1 MQYIMCLLKKFAF
14 PSKFIFAFPSK
25 FISRKTCQYTTLERK
40 TSKFGSNCHYLPFG
54 LIWQS
59 FALFFKEFPS
69 SCHYTCKVILS
80 LNVHQ
85 RSEVMGFINKR
96 LRSIVNCDL
105 IPPTCH
111 EISNSIDH
119 FLCNQSYYF
128 PQLASRNA
136 VVTWWMLCASQLFWY
151 RDWWCQG
158 LWHSSWM
165 LMSVRLF
172 GFQFEATKTQNT

>member
-1 MQYIMCLLKKFAF
+1 
-14 PSKFIFAFPSK
+14 
-25 FISRKTCQYTTLERK
+25 
-40 TSKFGSNCHYLPFG
+40 
-54 LIWQS
+54 
-59 FALFFKEFPS
+59 
-69 SCHYTCKVILS
+69 
-80 LNVHQ
+80 
-85 RSEVMGFINKR
+85 MGFINKR

-158 LWHSSWM
+158 LWHSSWI
-165 LMSVRLF
+165 LMSRLF
-172 GFQFEATKTQNT
+172 GFQLDATKSQNTYQTFLWFYVFDFHNNTENSFKNDEVKVLFLAF

>member
-1 MQYIMCLLKKFAF
+1 MNGKPANLGQFCHY
-14 PSKFIFAFPSK
+14 IFALWSHLTIF
-25 FISRKTCQYTTLERK
+25 C
-40 TSKFGSNCHYLPFG
+40 SNF
-54 LIWQS
+54 LIH
-59 FALFFKEFPS
+59 FHLVIAF
-69 SCHYTCKVILS
+69 SCHDTCKVILS

-85 RSEVMGFINKR
+85 RSAVMGFINKR

-158 LWHSSWM
+158 LWHSSWI

-172 GFQFEATKTQNT
+172 GFQLEAT